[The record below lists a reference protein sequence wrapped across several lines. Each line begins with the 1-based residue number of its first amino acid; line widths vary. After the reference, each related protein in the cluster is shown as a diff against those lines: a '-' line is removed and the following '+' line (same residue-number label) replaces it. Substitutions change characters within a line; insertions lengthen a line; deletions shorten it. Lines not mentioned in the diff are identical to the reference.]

1 MTKYPKVTVIT
12 PVLNGIDTI
21 EGCISSVVSQNYP
34 NIEHIIVDGI
44 STDGTLNVLKRLGV
58 TYYSEKD
65 AGIYDAFNKG
75 ISIST
80 GEYISIL
87 NADDK
92 YRTETVVANMIKF
105 MIQSNLDIG
114 HGKVDQV
121 DHAGR
126 TARMIG
132 YDVSRK
138 RLLRKCKVAH
148 PSVFVR
154 RNVYEE
160 YGTYSIGFKIAADY
174 EFFLRVWD
182 KVNIG
187 FYPEIIT
194 TMRLGG
200 VSNSQVRRSYRES
213 MAAALLH
220 GAGPVSSLMN
230 YQWEMFKARLL
241 QLKFRQ
247 KGRS

>member
-1 MTKYPKVTVIT
+1 V
-12 PVLNGIDTI
+12 
-21 EGCISSVVSQNYP
+21 
-34 NIEHIIVDGI
+34 
-44 STDGTLNVLKRLGV
+44 
-58 TYYSEKD
+58 
-65 AGIYDAFNKG
+65 
-75 ISIST
+75 
-80 GEYISIL
+80 
-87 NADDK
+87 
-92 YRTETVVANMIKF
+92 
-105 MIQSNLDIG
+105 IG
-114 HGKVDQV
+114 HGKVYQV

-126 TARMIG
+126 TVRMIG

-138 RLLRKCKVAH
+138 RLLKKCKVAH

-160 YGTYSIGFKIAADY
+160 YGAYSIGFKIAADH

-200 VSNSQVRRSYRES
+200 VSNSQVKQSYRES
-213 MAAALLH
+213 MAVALLH
-220 GAGPVSSLMN
+220 GAAPVSSLMN

-247 KGRS
+247 KNRS